1 MTKKLEE
8 FDKQNPNYSTLI
20 DAIDAGRVMIDEDNR
35 SASIFAKRLELKFR
49 LGMTAYLESN
59 GYDVSV
65 IFVD

>member
-8 FDKQNPNYSTLI
+8 FDKKNPNYSTLI
-20 DAIDAGRVMIDEDNR
+20 DAIDAGRVTIDEDNR
-35 SASIFAKRLELKFR
+35 SASIFAKRLEMKFR
-49 LGMTAYLESN
+49 LGMTAYFKAK